1 MSNFFILIYIIYRY
15 IFNNYILIRMGEE
28 DYFGIVTV
36 TVMVILLLYAT
47 FGALF
52 EAKHVD
58 ILNVK
63 IFYIKRIVSSDP

>member
-1 MSNFFILIYIIYRY
+1 
-15 IFNNYILIRMGEE
+15 MGEG

-63 IFYIKRIVSSDP
+63 IFYIKCIVSSDPWDRFGYYFRYVCRFYISLG